1 MLLQTLSDLFATP
14 LPLWASWMLT
24 SNVSAKDFNK
34 SCVDLHVKSH
44 QNYNFTRLVLA
55 GTKYNPKMSR
65 RKHLGEHTFWK
76 SKPSTS
82 PAFQ

>member
-34 SCVDLHVKSH
+34 SCVDLHIKSH

-55 GTKYNPKMSR
+55 QSTTLSR